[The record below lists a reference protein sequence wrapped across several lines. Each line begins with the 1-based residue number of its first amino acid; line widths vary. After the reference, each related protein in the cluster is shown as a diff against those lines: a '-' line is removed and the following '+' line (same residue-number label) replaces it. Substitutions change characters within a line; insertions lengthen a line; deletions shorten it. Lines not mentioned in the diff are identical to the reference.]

1 MQTIDRS
8 KIAKELNAFCDKF
21 DTYSAAA
28 KKLGITLAQLS
39 TARNDESTVIPAKA
53 LDKLGYGYTLVYVRK
68 ADMPAKTKKAKK
80 PSGGSTKKPA
90 AKKPAA
96 KKPVKAKT
104 KAKPAAKRAP
114 AKPKAKKPAKK
125 AADKPAAAPVSAPRP
140 KTERP
145 ARPKVDVTVQA
156 PPAQRDVPSATPPA
170 KVVEIAGGNG
180 ASFN

>member
-39 TARNDESTVIPAKA
+39 TARNDEGSVIPAKA

-90 AKKPAA
+90 AKKPV
-96 KKPVKAKT
+96 KTKAKT
-104 KAKPAAKRAP
+104 KPAAKRAP

-140 KTERP
+140 KAERP

-156 PPAQRDVPSATPPA
+156 PPVQRDVPSTTPPA